1 VLQKLLPVSFP
12 NQPCGT
18 VSPPDK
24 VHIGTGVGVLV
35 VVLVAVGGTGV
46 LVDGTGVL
54 VDGTSVGIAV
64 DVGVA
69 VCATVVKFNVVVSL
83 IPQYE
88 LLEELSKAV
97 EGIWTK

>member
-1 VLQKLLPVSFP
+1 MLQKLLPVSFP
-12 NQPCGT
+12 DQPCDT

-46 LVDGTGVL
+46 LG
-54 VDGTSVGIAV
+54 DGTSVGIAV

-83 IPQYE
+83 IPQ
-88 LLEELSKAV
+88 
-97 EGIWTK
+97 

>member
-1 VLQKLLPVSFP
+1 MLQKLLPVSFP

-24 VHIGTGVGVLV
+24 VHIGTGVGLLV
-35 VVLVAVGGTGV
+35 VVLVAVG
-46 LVDGTGVL
+46 GTGVL